1 MVAANRGAAAMKRAN
16 AVGKDAEAVPPVP
29 QKAVSFDPAKETL
42 MLDFKAACLLPF
54 NPDNGGVKAFRAIIF
69 PKGFAH
75 HVPDEPAKLLLA
87 GAYRRQYALEL
98 VHFDRS
104 TARDPELL
112 LAFVDYGLANSAM
125 SGVSVET
132 LPLPLH
138 IRKQTYN
145 TESRLT
151 PITSVVAFEEI
162 DCGKAPWSVH
172 LKACL
177 EKIALFKRTEV
188 FNTTSMKE
196 WIKTKVEP
204 RLEKLHKWAT
214 EDIHQEV
221 AAISRQD
228 VSQGTKQ
235 GAVFTAKLNSLFD
248 SIRKWPLD
256 TFDHSLSNR
265 IEVIKIG
272 ARGAE
277 SLPDW
282 IGSPEARQLVRGDCQ
297 FSPNRLKPRQL
308 LLEKKKD
315 NTKEVEDDK
324 EDPSEKP
331 ESNKDILDE
340 EDEEVIAQDLAKAED
355 EKEKPSAKGERKQA
369 TPFEPPVHLVK
380 RSKKDKDKDKAV
392 KAELPNTPALI
403 NPRTGMPY
411 VKGPYNTGG
420 LGSRSG
426 NGDEPHSSQKK
437 RSSKAFVDLTE
448 DHKQETK
455 VLQEKISAMSEEIQK
470 LTAECAAAKAELDV
484 LKQSS
489 AEAVGRA
496 HSNGKLEAIRE
507 AAKQFQLGLQA
518 GAQMAK
524 GFIPKFRGEEE
535 PASDDE

>member
-1 MVAANRGAAAMKRAN
+1 MVAANRGLVAIKRAA
-16 AVGKDAEAVPPVP
+16 AVGKAAEAVPPVP
-29 QKAVSFDPAKETL
+29 QKAVGFDPAKETL
-42 MLDFKAACLLPF
+42 ILDFKAACQLPF

-69 PKGFAH
+69 QKGFGH
-75 HVPDEPAKLLLA
+75 HVPDEPAKLLLV
-87 GAYRRQYALEL
+87 GEYRRQYALEL
-98 VHFDRS
+98 VHFDPS

-138 IRKQTYN
+138 VSKKTYN

-151 PITSVVAFEEI
+151 PITSVVAFEQI
-162 DCGKAPWSVH
+162 DCGKAPWSMH
-172 LKACL
+172 LKPCL

-188 FNTTSMKE
+188 FNTTSMKD
-196 WIKTKVEP
+196 WIKTKVES

-214 EDIHQEV
+214 EDIHQEI

-235 GAVFTAKLNSLFD
+235 GSVFTAKLHSLFD
-248 SIRKWPLD
+248 SIRKWPLE

-265 IEVIKIG
+265 IEVVKIG

-282 IGSPEARQLVRGDCQ
+282 IGSPAARQLVRGDYQ

-355 EKEKPSAKGERKQA
+355 EKEKPSAKRERKQA
-369 TPFEPPVHLVK
+369 TPFEPPLHLVK
-380 RSKKDKDKDKAV
+380 RPKKEKDKDKAV

-470 LTAECAAAKAELDV
+470 LTAECAAAKAEIDIM
-484 LKQSS
+484 KQNS
-489 AEAVGRA
+489 AEAIGRA